1 MLHFLCTFLPYYN
14 PPQQQFKGTGNPA
27 LLTIVLQI
35 KLFEMYVFYTA
46 YRKETQAKV
55 TVLIGK

>member
-1 MLHFLCTFLPYYN
+1 MPYN
-14 PPQQQFKGTGNPA
+14 NQPQQQFKGTVNNA